1 MNSPG
6 PGSAGSNLDTFPSV
20 PGDPSHVLSSAPFI
34 SFAWG
39 VMPPGMGNVGSGSRG
54 QLRFRRGTTA
64 RPVPSILLAMCME
77 GMGRSRYRLLS
88 TVPVPMGHC
97 DLPLS
102 SCALP
107 IDLCRV
113 RVHLRWRGF
122 GGSTSLRDLLARWA
136 GPVPPNAQRVSL
148 INYRRCRGEAANS
161 SPGAIIQLG

>member
-34 SFAWG
+34 SFVWG

-64 RPVPSILLAMCME
+64 RPVPSILLARCME
-77 GMGRSRYRLLS
+77 GIGRSWYRLLS
-88 TVPVPMGHC
+88 TVSVPMGHC

-107 IDLCRV
+107 IGLCRA
-113 RVHLRWRGF
+113 RVHLRWKGF
-122 GGSTSLRDLLARWA
+122 GGSTSSRDHWARWA
-136 GPVPPNAQRVSL
+136 GPVPPNVQVGPLPYHRGCRVIGCEL
-148 INYRRCRGEAANS
+148 IPLR
-161 SPGAIIQLG
+161 